1 MRPRRIIW
9 AFQDFMRRRK
19 LAKLCPQTATLRK
32 QREEARKAHRLHGT
46 LSAAEGADERAVG
59 GLIYGDEARTTANP

>member
-19 LAKLCPQTATLRK
+19 LAKLCPDAATHVERRGKAKRGQKVELYRK
-32 QREEARKAHRLHGT
+32 HVRFMNGL
-46 LSAAEGADERAVG
+46 LERRA
-59 GLIYGDEARTTANP
+59 

>member
-9 AFQDFMRRRK
+9 AFQDVMRRRK

-32 QREEARKAHRLHGT
+32 QREEARKAHRALRDIERKQRAIMNG
-46 LSAAEGADERAVG
+46 LLEG
-59 GLIYGDEARTTANP
+59 